1 MQPTRGRTMARHVIL
16 LVCIASAAR
25 VSSGHGT
32 GGSGGEDG
40 RIHVPLHR
48 RLADAVVSGGEGG
61 SRGRTRRYAVEAD
74 VDDGTGPSSG
84 TRRPPPATLLVRDV
98 ARPAV
103 TERTTYSFASGTV
116 DPSRAA
122 GDTLLASDPG
132 DGGGLTILSIDRTT
146 GDVRGVRRDHGGRS
160 SVISLDEAHRIRM
173 RRSAGGEETGERRS
187 WACDAA
193 HGHDHDHGEEEA
205 ETAKTTEGPE
215 GGERRD
221 VNTRAVAQAASN
233 GPEPEPLT
241 RPALGPITPG
251 TTHAPWARPEPY
263 SFNVDMVIQTDSVFI
278 ANQGGID
285 GAVRYINFLVSA
297 MNVVFEHEVDAH
309 LVGAGL
315 DCKLLSNSLTFKC
328 RNPQLPQ
335 NVVHIEEK
343 DWYDSLTTV
352 RDALRIQRAQPNKVD
367 NGRGGITLYHAI
379 LGRYLG
385 GGIGKVT
392 TKYCERLCL
401 QSSFSFLTYARM
413 LL

>member
-1 MQPTRGRTMARHVIL
+1 MPTRGRTLARRVLL

-32 GGSGGEDG
+32 GSSGENDG

-48 RLADAVVSGGEGG
+48 RLADAVASGGEGG

-116 DPSRAA
+116 DPSKAA
-122 GDTLLASDPG
+122 GDVLLASDPG

-146 GDVRGVRRDHGGRS
+146 GDVRGVRRDHEGRS
-160 SVISLDEAHRIRM
+160 SVVSSDESHRIRM
-173 RRSAGGEETGERRS
+173 RSSAGGEETGERRGWS
-187 WACDAA
+187 CDVA
-193 HGHDHDHGEEEA
+193 HRHDDHDHVHGEEA
-205 ETAKTTEGPE
+205 ETAKTAEGSE
-215 GGERRD
+215 GEKGSGD
-221 VNTRAVAQAASN
+221 VNTRAVAQAESN

-309 LVGAGL
+309 L
-315 DCKLLSNSLTFKC
+315 
-328 RNPQLPQ
+328 

-392 TKYCERLCL
+392 
-401 QSSFSFLTYARM
+401 
-413 LL
+413 